1 MVEAAFGRGN
11 NGRAGGGFCGRRGGE
26 RTVQKV
32 KERKV
37 KRRRRRD
44 MTGRYE
50 ALKGALVAPLTTLLG
65 GREEGGGGRGQGE
78 ESAFRSLVRWPP
90 RAPLPP
96 LHPFS

>member
-1 MVEAAFGRGN
+1 M
-11 NGRAGGGFCGRRGGE
+11 
-26 RTVQKV
+26 QKV

-65 GREEGGGGRGQGE
+65 GREEGE
-78 ESAFRSLVRWPP
+78 ESAVRSLVRWPP

>member
-1 MVEAAFGRGN
+1 MGARV
-11 NGRAGGGFCGRRGGE
+11 GGE

-65 GREEGGGGRGQGE
+65 GGEVGGGGGGGVSCWKHRTVGPRG
-78 ESAFRSLVRWPP
+78 SPP
-90 RAPLPP
+90 AAP
-96 LHPFS
+96 SV